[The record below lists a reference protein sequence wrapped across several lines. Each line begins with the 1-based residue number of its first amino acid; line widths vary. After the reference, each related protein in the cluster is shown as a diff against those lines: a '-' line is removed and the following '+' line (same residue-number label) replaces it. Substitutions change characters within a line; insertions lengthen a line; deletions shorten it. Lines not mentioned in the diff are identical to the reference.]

1 MQWHSIELTYNAEH
15 GIHLQFQS
23 QQALSIPDDCPQLKA
38 YLQQL
43 DGVSALQLE
52 PGADLVE
59 IRFRFQQHNCMMQ
72 FEYYSQ
78 TGWIHTDSSEP
89 DVLLSALASQLAKP
103 L

>member
-1 MQWHSIELTYNAEH
+1 MQWHSIELSYNAEH

-23 QQALSIPDDCPQLKA
+23 QQPLSIPDDCPQLKA

-43 DGVSALQLE
+43 NGVSGLQLE
-52 PGADLVE
+52 QGADLVE

-78 TGWIHTDSSEP
+78 TGWVHTDSDEA
-89 DVLLSALASQLAKP
+89 DVLLSSFAALLAAGV
-103 L
+103 